1 MPAMIPLPPQDKEK
15 ELKKEEEDK
24 KKKADEDS
32 TQTLDQQENMKIS
45 GTNARHMVM
54 QKLMRKT
61 EVCFYTCLI
70 NSLKLIHGILRYW
83 CTKMYTVKLRYLELD
98 LTVQIV

>member
-1 MPAMIPLPPQDKEK
+1 MKSTTDFTKYCCTCNDLGVHIAASMPAMIPLPPQEKEK
-15 ELKKEEEDK
+15 DLKKEEEEKKK
-24 KKKADEDS
+24 KKKAEEEA

-61 EVCFYTCLI
+61 EV
-70 NSLKLIHGILRYW
+70 
-83 CTKMYTVKLRYLELD
+83 
-98 LTVQIV
+98 

>member
-61 EVCFYTCLI
+61 EVCFNWHVL
-70 NSLKLIHGILRYW
+70 
-83 CTKMYTVKLRYLELD
+83 
-98 LTVQIV
+98 

>member
-15 ELKKEEEDK
+15 ELKKEEEEK
-24 KKKADEDS
+24 QKKADEDA

-61 EVCFYTCLI
+61 EVCFIDIYYKLTSTHTCTWY
-70 NSLKLIHGILRYW
+70 NCILRY
-83 CTKMYTVKLRYLELD
+83 
-98 LTVQIV
+98 

>member
-1 MPAMIPLPPQDKEK
+1 MRVLITASIPAMIPLPPQDKEK
-15 ELKKEEEDK
+15 DLKKEEEEK
-24 KKKADEDS
+24 KKKAEEES

-61 EVCFYTCLI
+61 EVSFFICNIYIRPKKSVTWFLGPST
-70 NSLKLIHGILRYW
+70 S
-83 CTKMYTVKLRYLELD
+83 D
-98 LTVQIV
+98 

>member
-1 MPAMIPLPPQDKEK
+1 MIVKLIFSISFFAVAMPAMIPLPPQDKEK

-61 EVCFYTCLI
+61 EVSFY
-70 NSLKLIHGILRYW
+70 
-83 CTKMYTVKLRYLELD
+83 
-98 LTVQIV
+98 